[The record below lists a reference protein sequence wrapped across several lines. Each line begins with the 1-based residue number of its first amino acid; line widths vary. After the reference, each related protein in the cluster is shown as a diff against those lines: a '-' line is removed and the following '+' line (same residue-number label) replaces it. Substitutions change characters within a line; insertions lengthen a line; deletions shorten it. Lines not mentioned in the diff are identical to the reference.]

1 MKKFLAILVLNLFLI
16 IPSNADDISDFQ
28 IEGMSI
34 GDSLL
39 DYFDKEKIERDKIP
53 YPKSNK
59 FYSFETIE
67 SNFQV
72 YKNVQ
77 FDFKKNDKKYII
89 YSIGGGIFYNDMKKC
104 NKKKEDVVSEIR
116 EVVEEQ
122 VEVRYFDK
130 YPHSPVYPNS
140 TVESVEMKFK
150 SGDMVRIYCL
160 DWSEKISEEKNWH
173 DHLAVHISTK
183 EYRDFL
189 DTEAYK

>member
-1 MKKFLAILVLNLFLI
+1 
-16 IPSNADDISDFQ
+16 
-28 IEGMSI
+28 
-34 GDSLL
+34 
-39 DYFDKEKIERDKIP
+39 
-53 YPKSNK
+53 
-59 FYSFETIE
+59 
-67 SNFQV
+67 
-72 YKNVQ
+72 
-77 FDFKKNDKKYII
+77 
-89 YSIGGGIFYNDMKKC
+89 MKKC

-130 YPHSPVYPNS
+130 YSHSPVYPNS